1 MSANTVL
8 DIARGELNVTEFPP
22 NSNRVKY
29 WDSYNPT
36 WQGQPWCVAFL
47 WWCFQQAGEGQVF
60 FGGGKTASCGTLL
73 RWYSAQGQT
82 VAKQDVQP
90 GDIVI
95 LNFSGT
101 NDTQHCGLVV
111 EVPYWGVIKTIEG
124 NTSIAGSQSNGGQVC
139 LKTRNLSQIV
149 GVCRP
154 QYKKEES
161 MPKAD
166 YENHW
171 AKKDIRWCIDR
182 GLLTG
187 YPDGTF
193 QPDKPVTRAEM
204 AVIIRRICN
213 YCLQLTTKVDN

>member
-1 MSANTVL
+1 MSRERV
-8 DIARGELNVTEFPP
+8 IEVARAELGVTESPS

-47 WWCFQQAGEGQVF
+47 WWCFQEAGEGQAF

-82 VAKQDVQP
+82 VPKKDVQP

-111 EVPYWGVIKTIEG
+111 EIPSWGVIKTIEG

-154 QYKKEES
+154 QYKPEE
-161 MPKAD
+161 PK
-166 YENHW
+166 
-171 AKKDIRWCIDR
+171 AKKDYESHWSANSFAKADKKGII
-182 GLLTG
+182 TG
-187 YPDGTF
+187 YSDGSYRPDNN
-193 QPDKPVTRAEM
+193 VTRAEL
-204 AVIIRRICN
+204 VTI
-213 YCLQLTTKVDN
+213 LDGLGLLD

>member
-1 MSANTVL
+1 MSVNTVL
-8 DIARGELNVTEFPP
+8 DVARGELNVTEFPP

-47 WWCFQQAGEGQVF
+47 WWCFQEAGEGQAF

-82 VAKQDVQP
+82 VPKKDVQP

-111 EVPYWGVIKTIEG
+111 EVPSWGVIKTIEG

-154 QYKKEES
+154 QYKEEL
-161 MPKAD
+161 MPKSD
-166 YENHW
+166 YEKHW
-171 AKKDIRWCIDR
+171 ARKDIDWCIDR

-193 QPDKPVTRAEM
+193 QPDRPVTRTEM
-204 AVIIRRICN
+204 AVIIRRICD
-213 YCLQLTTKVDN
+213 YCLQLSTKVGN